1 MDQLILKILLS
12 ILILGAL
19 GAFLGLL
26 IGIFHRYFYETNNS
40 TVDEIKQL
48 LPGSNCGG
56 CGFKN
61 CNNFANAIL
70 NDGVNSSNCHSI
82 KQEKVDQ
89 INLIVDEFDKIR
101 VETVTN
107 DKKDS

>member
-1 MDQLILKILLS
+1 MNPLVLKILLS
-12 ILILGAL
+12 VLILGAL
-19 GAFLGLL
+19 GAILGLL
-26 IGIFHRYFYETNNS
+26 IGIFHRYFYQANNS

-61 CNNFANAIL
+61 CNNFANAVL
-70 NDGVNSSNCHSI
+70 NDGINSNQCHSI
-82 KQEKVDQ
+82 KQDKVDQ